1 MLVVQG
7 SVTAAVTPINL
18 DDVDSVLSAPG
29 DLTVVDEEGESEPLT
44 TFGNTH
50 QYIINKRFT
59 LKYILYVYICM
70 YVSLLF
76 VFVY

>member
-44 TFGNTH
+44 TYGTAH
-50 QYIINKRFT
+50 KLIINKHLILL
-59 LKYILYVYICM
+59 LKYTCTQECLNNI
-70 YVSLLF
+70 VS
-76 VFVY
+76 

>member
-44 TFGNTH
+44 TYGKEFFGVHCRNY
-50 QYIINKRFT
+50 QCIAN
-59 LKYILYVYICM
+59 VA
-70 YVSLLF
+70 
-76 VFVY
+76 

>member
-1 MLVVQG
+1 MTCLFKVMFSLQG
-7 SVTAAVTPINL
+7 SVTASVTTIDF

-70 YVSLLF
+70 
-76 VFVY
+76 

>member
-7 SVTAAVTPINL
+7 SVTAAVTPIIL

-44 TFGNTH
+44 TYGNIH
-50 QYIINKRFT
+50 EYMIRFT
-59 LKYILYVYICM
+59 LKYTCMYV
-70 YVSLLF
+70 YVSLLL
-76 VFVY
+76 VFIS